1 MKTRRYMKRIWL
13 AAVMAVAMMVPMAS
27 QAQMRALFGY
37 STFYLPEQNAPYME
51 TYLQFDAW
59 TMQFVQQE
67 TGVYRATVEVTIV
80 ARRGEE
86 VDYVKK
92 YDLTS
97 PTVASLDELDF
108 SFIDVQRFSLQNG
121 VYELEVT
128 LRDKGSDAASA
139 TVVEKVMVNYDRE
152 HPVLSSVQPM
162 AEVKPTHGEG
172 NILSRNGYDMEP
184 YVSDYYPEQVD
195 ELNYYY
201 EVYNI
206 DKEIGRKPFLAMA
219 YVERQETGARFEEM
233 QTVSRKN
240 SAAKVPVYG
249 SIDISNLP
257 SGNYNLVVELR
268 NRDNETM
275 LYKRVPFYRSN
286 PGVKGKEL
294 SDFAATF
301 AGKYTD
307 EDMLNTYIDALWVI
321 SSEMERGAAKEII
334 RHVGLE
340 EKQAYLYRFWVERD
354 PMAPEAAWLKYK
366 QRIDYAQ
373 NQFSYPR
380 IPDKP
385 IYPNKLS
392 YDNTNTDTI
401 TISVDS
407 IAVLYKGE
415 VLNVCIVNTEREWD
429 KIGTIKVVDI
439 SEETGQAVCEVK
451 KGAGDIV
458 KAIKIAAII
467 RLVSNTKFTP
477 GIHTDFGRVYL
488 QYGPPDF
495 IRDEKNYVSA
505 NRIGSHNEQPFE
517 TMQMGEG
524 QNVTDPVAGTS
535 QGHVHYLPYQMW
547 RYNKLDT
554 DDPNRVFLFWDEHRS
569 GYYRLLNSNA
579 RGEVQEIDWERRL
592 CRQQLPEGVLGEVGE
607 QFNRGY

>member
-1 MKTRRYMKRIWL
+1 MKRIL
-13 AAVMAVAMMVPMAS
+13 LSAVMAVALLAPMS
-27 QAQMRALFGY
+27 LRAQMQALFGY
-37 STFYLPEQNAPYME
+37 STFYLPEQDRPYME

-59 TMQFVQQE
+59 TMQFEKQSN
-67 TGVYRATVEVTIV
+67 GVYRATVEVTLV
-80 ARRGEE
+80 ARQQDS
-86 VDYVKK
+86 VCYVKK
-92 YDLTS
+92 YDLAS

-108 SFIDVQRFSLQNG
+108 SFIDVQRFSLTNG
-121 VYELEVT
+121 VYDIEVT
-128 LRDKGSDAASA
+128 LRDKGTDAPAA
-139 TVVEKVMVNYDRE
+139 QVLEKVVVSYDRT
-152 HPVLSSVQPM
+152 HPAMSSVQPM
-162 AEVKPTHGEG
+162 AEVHPTQGEG

-184 YVSDYYPEQVD
+184 YVNDFYPEQVE

-219 YVERQETGARFEEM
+219 YVERQETGARYEDVQM
-233 QTVSRKN
+233 MSRKN
-240 SAAKVPVYG
+240 SAPLVPVYG
-249 SIDISNLP
+249 SLDISKLP

-268 NRDNETM
+268 NRDGETM

-294 SDFAATF
+294 SDFATTF

-307 EDMLNTYIDALWVI
+307 EEQLNIYIDGLYPIA
-321 SSEMERGAAKEII
+321 SEAEKQVAQELVKRP
-334 RHVGLE
+334 GLE
-340 EKQAYLYRFWVERD
+340 EKQAFLYRFWTERNA
-354 PMAPEAAWLKYK
+354 MAAEAEWLKYK
-366 QRIDYAQ
+366 ERIDYVQ
-373 NQFSYPR
+373 EHFSYPR
-380 IPDKP
+380 
-385 IYPNKLS
+385 
-392 YDNTNTDTI
+392 
-401 TISVDS
+401 
-407 IAVLYKGE
+407 
-415 VLNVCIVNTEREWD
+415 
-429 KIGTIKVVDI
+429 
-439 SEETGQAVCEVK
+439 
-451 KGAGDIV
+451 
-458 KAIKIAAII
+458 
-467 RLVSNTKFTP
+467 TP

-517 TMQMGEG
+517 TMQLGED
-524 QNVTDPVAGTS
+524 QNATDPLAGTS
-535 QGHVHYLPYQMW
+535 QGHVHYLPYQFW

-579 RGEVQEIDWERRL
+579 RGEVQEIGWERRL

>member
-13 AAVMAVAMMVPMAS
+13 AAVMAVVMMVPMAS

-86 VDYVKK
+86 VGYVKK

-307 EDMLNTYIDALWVI
+307 EEQLNIYIDGLYPIA
-321 SSEMERGAAKEII
+321 SEAEKRVAEELIK
-334 RHVGLE
+334 RPGLE
-340 EKQAYLYRFWVERD
+340 EKQAFLYRFWTVRD
-354 PMAPEAAWLKYK
+354 ALAPEAEWLKYK
-366 QRIDYAQ
+366 QRIDYVQ
-373 NQFSYPR
+373 EHFSYPR
-380 IPDKP
+380 
-385 IYPNKLS
+385 
-392 YDNTNTDTI
+392 
-401 TISVDS
+401 
-407 IAVLYKGE
+407 
-415 VLNVCIVNTEREWD
+415 
-429 KIGTIKVVDI
+429 
-439 SEETGQAVCEVK
+439 
-451 KGAGDIV
+451 
-458 KAIKIAAII
+458 
-467 RLVSNTKFTP
+467 TP